1 MSKTMDKIFEA
12 TVITLI
18 IVFLIGAFC
27 LTAYIE
33 DTYTLKN
40 CEIVEV
46 AGDVI
51 TAEDFRGRLWDFY
64 GDGYEV
70 GDTVDLVMS
79 GDATPFESDDRVER
93 VK

>member
-1 MSKTMDKIFEA
+1 MTKTMDKIFEA

-18 IVFLIGAFC
+18 VAFLIGAFC
-27 LTAYIE
+27 LTVYIE